1 MIKMKTNE
9 DKLITNDNLIESVP
23 SNSNTN
29 SNTNNRSNNDKPP
42 RFKPSRKFLGNTK
55 YLQFYNQ
62 FVQEFFTKCPKFSD
76 LTSSIITTNGEI
88 YNLPKRKKHN
98 SRGRPRKNQNQNPQQ
113 NDFLNDDDDGNDIG
127 GTLWTWQ
134 EKEIFFNL
142 LNKYKTITA
151 ILNNQQD
158 WLAFLPKKSMIQ
170 IITYYEL
177 LKNNYK
183 TLQRQQQKQQQQQ
196 KQRQRQRQ
204 KRYRKNKKGK
214 SKKRH
219 GDGDGDGESSLLSY
233 RDIPI
238 AYEMSPYFQNF
249 EQLQSDLITKR
260 ENNKLLTHVNKN
272 KIFRQYKSLMK
283 QINENDNQEIIEES
297 ESTTTTPTNIVSM
310 NKDSIID
317 MIKLQEIFKCQISI
331 DSLILF
337 EKLSLLLIKKILLNL
352 ILFITPK
359 ENSEGII
366 MVKQSDI
373 WKAIEKLNY
382 NPRKT
387 LQFFKI
393 LRRDTIRS
401 RRDTKNEENTDQ
413 EEEEEQQQ
421 QQIEDVSG
429 YISPFDNPIIHSGK
443 HKKRHLKNNDS
454 ISNSSNKEITI
465 DAIIKRQQNNISSN
479 DNNNNNSNNNSN
491 NAQKKEDE
499 EELEDINKQNND
511 HDHDQYLE
519 QYLNILETKN
529 LNEFDYINSKMYERG
544 LVEMLMPEKK
554 DDDDDGKEFI
564 EQDETIAEYW
574 IYENQNI
581 KGGEEEEEE
590 EGLPIESD
598 SEEEEG
604 EVIDAEAEAEAEL
617 SEIQEQAQE
626 QEETLNETNYQDEEL
641 LYIDPEL
648 FDSDYMNN
656 NNNNNNKSTDNLSS
670 DLVVKPSST
679 QSIDKE
685 VLPNK
690 DTKTKD
696 KHTLI
701 TIIGG
706 EDEIEQ
712 MTISQ
717 LKKLLPIPRKSK
729 SSDTTSTSTSTSSG
743 SGGIT
748 KKYSNKSITKKLNK
762 LNQQFAQY

>member
-1 MIKMKTNE
+1 MKTNE
-9 DKLITNDNLIESVP
+9 DKLITNDNLIESVS

-76 LTSSIITTNGEI
+76 LTSLIITTNGEI

-183 TLQRQQQKQQQQQ
+183 TLQRQQQKQ
-196 KQRQRQRQ
+196 RQRQRQ

-297 ESTTTTPTNIVSM
+297 ESTTTAATTTTPTNIVSM

-337 EKLSLLLIKKILLNL
+337 EKLLLLLIKKILLNL

-359 ENSEGII
+359 ENLEGII
-366 MVKQSDI
+366 MVKQLDI

-421 QQIEDVSG
+421 QQ
-429 YISPFDNPIIHSGK
+429 
-443 HKKRHLKNNDS
+443 
-454 ISNSSNKEITI
+454 
-465 DAIIKRQQNNISSN
+465 QQ
-479 DNNNNNSNNNSN
+479 
-491 NAQKKEDE
+491 Q
-499 EELEDINKQNND
+499 QCP
-511 HDHDQYLE
+511 
-519 QYLNILETKN
+519 T
-529 LNEFDYINSKMYERG
+529 
-544 LVEMLMPEKK
+544 
-554 DDDDDGKEFI
+554 
-564 EQDETIAEYW
+564 
-574 IYENQNI
+574 
-581 KGGEEEEEE
+581 KGG
-590 EGLPIESD
+590 
-598 SEEEEG
+598 
-604 EVIDAEAEAEAEL
+604 
-617 SEIQEQAQE
+617 
-626 QEETLNETNYQDEEL
+626 
-641 LYIDPEL
+641 
-648 FDSDYMNN
+648 
-656 NNNNNNKSTDNLSS
+656 
-670 DLVVKPSST
+670 
-679 QSIDKE
+679 
-685 VLPNK
+685 
-690 DTKTKD
+690 
-696 KHTLI
+696 
-701 TIIGG
+701 
-706 EDEIEQ
+706 
-712 MTISQ
+712 
-717 LKKLLPIPRKSK
+717 
-729 SSDTTSTSTSTSSG
+729 
-743 SGGIT
+743 
-748 KKYSNKSITKKLNK
+748 
-762 LNQQFAQY
+762 